1 MLTIRYTTP
10 AEVRHIVAVAVVA
23 SKVTG
28 ERHYVGSEQHTSQV
42 AVEYVTSH
50 GCTGKTT
57 FTTGK
62 VEVFHP
68 DGLTYTYIMG
78 EAD

>member
-62 VEVFHP
+62 VEVFDH
-68 DGLTYTYIMG
+68 GNLMNAYILG
-78 EAD
+78 AAD